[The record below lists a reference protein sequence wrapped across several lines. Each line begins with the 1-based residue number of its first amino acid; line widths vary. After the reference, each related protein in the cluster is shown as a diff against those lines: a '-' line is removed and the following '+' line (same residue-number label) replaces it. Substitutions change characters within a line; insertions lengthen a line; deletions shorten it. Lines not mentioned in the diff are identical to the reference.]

1 MVCCIKRTVICILQQ
16 ILRRFG
22 DWFLFLGKYQPELLE
37 AVCFL
42 VVLTTALLQEGLNR
56 KWCVTCHTDLL
67 NCSLS
72 SLCSSG
78 WAIYANIWFLQQ
90 KEFAESIRSLCSVL
104 WLLFKI
110 VSEDLNTYW
119 FHSVL
124 SVAAY
129 PPPSSQQLF
138 YYLFFL
144 AGSACCP
151 TQKHLSLLSLGAF

>member
-1 MVCCIKRTVICILQQ
+1 MVSCIKRTIVCVLQQ
-16 ILRRFG
+16 ILRRG
-22 DWFLFLGKYQPELLE
+22 NWFLFLGKYQPELLE

-42 VVLTTALLQEGLNR
+42 VVLTTALLQEELSR
-56 KWCVTCHTDLL
+56 KACVTCHANLL

-78 WAIYANIWFLQQ
+78 WAIYANIWFLQR
-90 KEFAESIRSLCSVL
+90 KEFAEAIRSLCSVL

-119 FHSVL
+119 FHSLL
-124 SVAAY
+124 SVLAC

-138 YYLFFL
+138 YYLFIYLFIFWLEMLVAQHKSIFL
-144 AGSACCP
+144 C
-151 TQKHLSLLSLGAF
+151 